1 MKFTK
6 NRQFQTVCSKQNCK
20 TNYSTLSALLRAAG
34 SPFLTRARQTVCL
47 VGTPTIQERWQTIV
61 VEAMGVDEVPADEAD
76 GELNDASIQDL
87 IDACKRVDWTRNR
100 VPDRATWLDEFKRDF
115 CRSRASGETVEE
127 NLLFNVYVCR
137 PENCRCHLPA
147 TFLA

>member
-1 MKFTK
+1 MPV
-6 NRQFQTVCSKQNCK
+6 R
-20 TNYSTLSALLRAAG
+20 
-34 SPFLTRARQTVCL
+34 LTPED
-47 VGTPTIQERWQTIV
+47 PTEEIDATANDIA
-61 VEAMGVDEVPADEAD
+61 EAMGVDEVPADEAD

-87 IDACKRVDWTRNR
+87 IDACERVDWTRNR